1 MSGPYGVIYADPPWQ
16 YRNNK
21 GQGVAE
27 NHYNTMNL
35 DELKALPVGELAA
48 KDCALFLW
56 ITSPM
61 LCEAW
66 GIFDAWGFAFKTV
79 AFAWVKVNKKDYSLF
94 TGLGWWTRANVE
106 LCLLATRGHPK
117 RQDNTVHQIVMS
129 RVERHSKKPD
139 EVRRRIELLMG
150 DVPRAELFAREV
162 HPGWVCVGDEIDGM
176 DIRDAIEQLKGKEV
190 QDGFSGTD
198 GAADG
203 AGGGGIREVIKER

>member
-1 MSGPYGVIYADPPWQ
+1 MSGPYSVIYADPPWQ

-27 NHYNTMNL
+27 NHYNTMSL
-35 DELKALPVGELAA
+35 DELKALPVGALAA

-139 EVRRRIELLMG
+139 EVRRRIEQLMG
-150 DVPRAELFAREV
+150 DVPRVELFARQRP
-162 HPGWVCVGDEIDGM
+162 PGWDVWGNHIASTIETPGWGDETFLQNYPSIS
-176 DIRDAIEQLKGKEV
+176 AC
-190 QDGFSGTD
+190 
-198 GAADG
+198 
-203 AGGGGIREVIKER
+203 